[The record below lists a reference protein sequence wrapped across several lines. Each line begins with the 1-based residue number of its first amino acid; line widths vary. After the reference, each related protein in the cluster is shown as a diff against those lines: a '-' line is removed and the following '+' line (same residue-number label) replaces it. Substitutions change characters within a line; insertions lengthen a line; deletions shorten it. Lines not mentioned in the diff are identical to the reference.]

1 MAYLSVPSVSHSR
14 SETQL
19 RNRSGGLYYNQGAV
33 PTSDRKVAATEQS
46 GSHAKSPG
54 QALVTIS
61 IIAFTKGIIA
71 CKH

>member
-19 RNRSGGLYYNQGAV
+19 RNRSGGLYYNKGAV

-46 GSHAKSPG
+46 GGHAKSPV

-61 IIAFTKGIIA
+61 IIALTKRIKA